1 MPYFDAGDDM
11 RIWYRQSGPPTA
23 PALLLLHGFTG
34 NGAVWRPLAAALRNR
49 YTLIIPDLPGH
60 GRTAAPANPDRLAM
74 ARTAADLWNLLNHLN
89 IAETAVLGYSMGG
102 RLALHVA
109 ARDPARVRGLILES
123 ASPGIDD
130 AEARLARRSA
140 DCELA
145 NRIEAQG
152 LDWFLDYWESQPLF
166 ASHRRQSGF
175 RCRQQRRIRAA
186 NSAAGLAQSL
196 RGAGTGGQP
205 SLWTALPSL
214 TVPVLVVVG
223 ADDTKFRSIGEA
235 MVSRLRHA
243 RLAVMAG
250 AGHTPHW
257 ECPRA
262 YRQLVAEFLDR
273 LEPPAR
279 QPLSDAPHSGDYCD
293 RT

>member
-34 NGAVWRPLAAALRNR
+34 NGSVWRPLASALKSR
-49 YTLIIPDLPGH
+49 YHLIIPDLPGH
-60 GRTAAPANPDRLAM
+60 GRTAAPAHPDRLTL
-74 ARTAADLWNLLNHLN
+74 ARTAIDLWNLVDHLN
-89 IAETAVLGYSMGG
+89 VAETAVLGYSMGG

-123 ASPGIDD
+123 ASPGID
-130 AEARLARRSA
+130 EEQARLARRAA
-140 DCELA
+140 DSELA
-145 NRIEAQG
+145 NRIDAQG
-152 LDWFLDYWESQPLF
+152 LDWFLEYWESQPLF
-166 ASHRRQSGF
+166 ASHRRQPEF
-175 RCRQQRRIRAA
+175 RRRQQRRIRAA
-186 NSAAGLAQSL
+186 SSAAGLAQSL

-214 TVPVLVVVG
+214 TVPALVVVG
-223 ADDTKFRSIGEA
+223 ADDPKFRSVGEA
-235 MVSRLRHA
+235 MVSRLHRA
-243 RLAVMAG
+243 RLAVIAG

-257 ECPRA
+257 ECPRV
-262 YRQLVAEFLDR
+262 YRQLVVEFLEQLD
-273 LEPPAR
+273 PPAR
-279 QPLSDAPHSGDYCD
+279 QPISDAPHSGDYCD